1 MQVHCDRT
9 IGQYDQHNPAYF
21 YGIIGQFDER
31 MLIVLAAI
39 LINLTNTYYRGFSM
53 NATRK

>member
-1 MQVHCDRT
+1 MQVHCGRT